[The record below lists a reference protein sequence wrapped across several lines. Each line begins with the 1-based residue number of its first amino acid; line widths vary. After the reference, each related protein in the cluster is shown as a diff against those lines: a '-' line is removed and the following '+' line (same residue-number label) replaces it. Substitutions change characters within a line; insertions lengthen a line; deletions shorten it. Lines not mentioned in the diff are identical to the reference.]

1 MTTPQG
7 GFDISPLTHTSGP
20 IDLSLPYTRSTLA
33 HKSILITGGASGL
46 GAAFAR
52 HWAAHGAHI
61 TIADVDVSGGE
72 TLVAE
77 LHALPGSSGHHLFC
91 RCDVTVWEDQLRL
104 FRTAAAASPRGGID
118 AVVANA
124 GIPERDSAVTGRGF
138 ENPVGLDQDGA
149 PAPPLRVLRTN
160 MIGVAYTCH
169 LAMFWLPRN
178 RDPQYRKSGAG
189 GGGEADERERDRH
202 LLLIG
207 SVAGITPL
215 PGQPEYCAAKHGV
228 TGLFRALAGST
239 FRHGVRV
246 NLLLPYFTDT
256 PLVPWQGMMF
266 LAGAGLA
273 RVADVVEAGTRLMA
287 DEGIVGRALGVT
299 APVEVVGDGED
310 GEVRVVGGGERR
322 GEAIWEVFAHDH
334 EHVEVFVWRYVR
346 LMNALLK
353 VRGWVGFMGD
363 LVRFA
368 WFRRREES
376 RREQSRREQS
386 RREQRKRV

>member
-7 GFDISPLTHTSGP
+7 GFDITSLTLTSGP
-20 IDLSLPYTRSTLA
+20 IDLSAPYSTSSLRN
-33 HKSILITGGASGL
+33 KTILITGGASGI

-52 HWAAHGAHI
+52 HWASHGAHI
-61 TIADVDVSGGE
+61 TIGDVDTPGGE
-72 TLVAE
+72 ALVAE
-77 LHALPGSSGHHLFC
+77 LRSLPGSTGKHHLV
-91 RCDVTVWEDQLRL
+91 RCDVTVWEDQLDL
-104 FRTAAAASPRGGID
+104 FRTAVRLSPTGGLD

-138 ENPVGLDQDGA
+138 ENPSGLDLDGA

-169 LAMFWLPRN
+169 LALFWLPLN
-178 RDPQYRKSGAG
+178 SDPRYRKRVEG
-189 GGGEADERERDRH
+189 DEEDDGRKRDRH

-207 SVAGITPL
+207 SIAGITPL
-215 PGQPEYCAAKHGV
+215 PGQPEYCAAKHAV
-228 TGLFRALAGST
+228 TGLFRALAAST

-266 LAGAGLA
+266 LAGAG
-273 RVADVVEAGTRLMA
+273 VAQVSDVVDAGTRLMA

-299 APVEVVGDGED
+299 APVDVVGEGE
-310 GEVRVVGGGERR
+310 EVSIARKGERGR
-322 GEAIWEVFAHDH
+322 REAVWEVFAHDH

-346 LMNALLK
+346 LMNALLNI
-353 VRGWVGFMGD
+353 RGWAGFLRD
-363 LVRFA
+363 FVRFA
-368 WFRRREES
+368 WYRRREEAS
-376 RREQSRREQS
+376 REE
-386 RREQRKRV
+386 RKRM